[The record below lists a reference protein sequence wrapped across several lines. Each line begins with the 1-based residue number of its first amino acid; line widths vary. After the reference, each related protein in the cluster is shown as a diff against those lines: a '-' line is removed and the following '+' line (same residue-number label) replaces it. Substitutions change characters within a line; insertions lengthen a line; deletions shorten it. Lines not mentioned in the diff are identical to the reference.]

1 MKSRVVNMNQEE
13 RINAVFEGRK
23 PDRLPW
29 FADLVF
35 WYFGM
40 RKRGELPP
48 QYYDPVP
55 LRGGVYGEGR
65 VRLYKDLGCGAHE
78 ELFISPVKVE
88 YTHVDVRVFEERY
101 NDGTEITTYRFITPL
116 GELERVWKFTMD
128 GMSTALVKYP
138 VQNAK
143 DLKILRYILKD
154 AKIRVDENLY
164 ELQRRWMEQ
173 WKGIGIV
180 SSLAPRA
187 PMSTLFVELAGVTNT
202 SVLYFKARSE
212 LEETLQVL
220 GEAFDPFFEAIEES
234 PARYVYFGDNI
245 SSDVVNPKFFRDYYI
260 PYYKRRSEQLHRK
273 KKYIFL
279 HIDGTLRGVL
289 ELVKFTGI
297 DCAQSLTPAPVGD
310 VPLEKFRELAGNDV
324 IIWGGLPGVY
334 FSPRYPPELL
344 KNMMEEIIELYLYD
358 SKFIVGVADEVPPD
372 GDIKRVRM
380 ITDIIEENPI
390 D

>member
-1 MKSRVVNMNQEE
+1 MNQEE

-187 PMSTLFVELAGVTNT
+187 PMSALFVEWMGVKNT
-202 SVLYFKARSE
+202 SILYFKERE
-212 LEETLQVL
+212 EIEETLKVL
-220 GEAFDPFFEAIEES
+220 DESYDPYFESIENA
-234 PARYVYFGDNI
+234 PARYVYFGDNL
-245 SSDVVNPKFFRDYYI
+245 SGDVVNPRFFQKYYL
-260 PYYKRRSEQLHRK
+260 PYYRKRVSKLHQK
-273 KKYIFL
+273 EKVVYV
-279 HIDGTLRGVL
+279 HIDGALKGILSRIRET
-289 ELVKFTGI
+289 EI
-297 DCAQSLTPAPVGD
+297 DCAQALTPAPVGD
-310 VPLEKFRELAGNDV
+310 LELERFREEAGEEV
-324 IIWGGLPGVY
+324 ILWGGLPGVY
-334 FSPRYPPELL
+334 FSRRYSQELL
-344 KNMMEEIIELYLYD
+344 ENMVMKVIEHYLHD
-358 SKFIVGVADEVPPD
+358 GKFIVGVADQVPPD
-372 GDIKRVRM
+372 ADIRRVRM
-380 ITDIIEENPI
+380 VTEIIEENPL
-390 D
+390 

>member
-1 MKSRVVNMNQEE
+1 
-13 RINAVFEGRK
+13 
-23 PDRLPW
+23 
-29 FADLVF
+29 
-35 WYFGM
+35 
-40 RKRGELPP
+40 
-48 QYYDPVP
+48 
-55 LRGGVYGEGR
+55 
-65 VRLYKDLGCGAHE
+65 
-78 ELFISPVKVE
+78 
-88 YTHVDVRVFEERY
+88 
-101 NDGTEITTYRFITPL
+101 
-116 GELERVWKFTMD
+116 
-128 GMSTALVKYP
+128 
-138 VQNAK
+138 
-143 DLKILRYILKD
+143 
-154 AKIRVDENLY
+154 
-164 ELQRRWMEQ
+164 
-173 WKGIGIV
+173 
-180 SSLAPRA
+180 
-187 PMSTLFVELAGVTNT
+187 
-202 SVLYFKARSE
+202 
-212 LEETLQVL
+212 
-220 GEAFDPFFEAIEES
+220 FEAIEES

-344 KNMMEEIIELYLYD
+344 KNMMEEIIELYLHD